1 VLVAGQF
8 DTSLG
13 EVGINVNGVV
23 ALQDGDEFA
32 TFVPVDDQT
41 TSLTAT
47 AVSRSGT
54 ALASHTVSVTVQP
67 PMSEP
72 VLTFNPSPV
81 MALVSQPV
89 TFTVTSLDETAQ
101 IQLDGNGDGTIDFTG
116 TSLDGVAVTFA
127 EPGLYYPTVWVT
139 DTSGTVQTATAII
152 QVLDVDQL
160 DALLQNKWNA
170 MKNALR
176 VGDTAAAASYLVLS
190 KQAFYQNI
198 FNNLTIPFASI
209 DQYLPNITLV
219 DQTESSIEYEMTR
232 TEGPDQVT
240 YMVLFVLDD
249 DGVWRIKFF

>member
-1 VLVAGQF
+1 
-8 DTSLG
+8 
-13 EVGINVNGVV
+13 
-23 ALQDGDEFA
+23 
-32 TFVPVDDQT
+32 
-41 TSLTAT
+41 
-47 AVSRSGT
+47 
-54 ALASHTVSVTVQP
+54 
-67 PMSEP
+67 
-72 VLTFNPSPV
+72 
-81 MALVSQPV
+81 
-89 TFTVTSLDETAQ
+89 
-101 IQLDGNGDGTIDFTG
+101 
-116 TSLDGVAVTFA
+116 
-127 EPGLYYPTVWVT
+127 
-139 DTSGTVQTATAII
+139 VQTATAII